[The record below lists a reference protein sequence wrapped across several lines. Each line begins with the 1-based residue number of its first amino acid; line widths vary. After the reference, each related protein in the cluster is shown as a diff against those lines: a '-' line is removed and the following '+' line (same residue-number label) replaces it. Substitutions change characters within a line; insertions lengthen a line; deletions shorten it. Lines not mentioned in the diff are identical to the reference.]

1 MSSPDSYTQRSLLP
15 VGYVLHDNYRI
26 DGYLASGG
34 FGNTY
39 AVTHLSL
46 EKRMALKEFFMKGV
60 THREPDSST
69 VSVSNSENKNLFNEQ
84 KRKFKK
90 EAQRIFELTNDHIVK
105 VYDLF
110 DANNT
115 VYYAMEFV
123 EGESLNALMKLSGKP
138 FDESVTVDV
147 LRQMLIALDAIHQRS
162 IWHMDIKPGNIMM
175 DKTGKC
181 TLIDFGSSKQTE
193 KEGGATTSTAMSY
206 TPGYAPPEQING
218 SSKKWGPWTDFY
230 ALGAT
235 LYNLM
240 TMEKPP
246 LADDI
251 IDEEEKAFFFPNNI
265 SEPMKAL
272 VIWMM
277 QPRSTKRPASSDDI
291 RQYLGSFEF
300 FQPKAVPDSAEEVTI
315 IEQKP
320 PRQQQ
325 PEAVPAPVDTEKTM
339 VEGKLAGRKAKP
351 VQPQPTPKTDK
362 SAPKPDKN
370 ASNKQKEIDRP
381 TKKTAANPATDLA
394 AEQAIESADKPT
406 TNPVSKPAADPAMPS
421 VAKPSAKTADKV
433 VAEPAEK
440 PQGKDSEKKTANP
453 AVQTGRKSSLKYYL
467 IGAAA
472 AIILI
477 FGIMKLSSSGSGSS
491 TSKSDEA
498 TKTEAVKKTDSSEAA
513 AKPQVEAQRQ
523 AESNAQSEAQ
533 SKRQAET
540 QPNSDADA
548 KRQAEAKSKADSD
561 AKRQADAKRKAEAES
576 RRQAEAKAKADSDA
590 KRKTEAESK
599 RQAEAKAKA
608 DAAAKRMAESKAKAE
623 AEAKRRAE
631 ESKRQAEAE
640 AKRRA
645 AAFNSPSNN
654 NQLEQNPN
662 RSGKTSTSSDDA
674 KRKAAAA
681 AAAAAFDF
689 D

>member
-15 VGYVLHDNYRI
+15 VGFVLHDNYRI

-123 EGESLNALMKLSGKP
+123 EGESLNALMKQAGIP
-138 FDESVTVDV
+138 FDEGVTVDI

-251 IDEEEKAFFFPNNI
+251 IDEDEKAFFFPNNI

-291 RQYLGSFEF
+291 RQYLSDFEF
-300 FQPKAVPDSAEEVTI
+300 FQTKTAPDSAEEVTI

-320 PRQQQ
+320 ARWQQ
-325 PEAVPAPVDTEKTM
+325 PKTVPTPVDIEKTM
-339 VEGKLAGRKAKP
+339 VEDKLAGRKAKP
-351 VQPQPTPKTDK
+351 VQPKPTAKTDK
-362 SAPKPDKN
+362 PAPTPDKP
-370 ASNKQKEIDRP
+370 ASSKQKEINKP
-381 TKKTAANPATDLA
+381 TEKTAANPTADFVVKPAANPASNPATK
-394 AEQAIESADKPT
+394 SSDKPT

-440 PQGKDSEKKTANP
+440 PQVKDSEKKPANP

-513 AKPQVEAQRQ
+513 TKPQVEAQRQ
-523 AESNAQSEAQ
+523 DESNAQSEAQ
-533 SKRQAET
+533 SKRQAEE
-540 QPNSDADA
+540 
-548 KRQAEAKSKADSD
+548 KRRADSD
-561 AKRQADAKRKAEAES
+561 AKRQAEAES
-576 RRQAEAKAKADSDA
+576 RRQA
-590 KRKTEAESK
+590 EAESK

-608 DAAAKRMAESKAKAE
+608 DAAAKRLAESKPQPKPIPPPKKQSPGSRNDAGAAPAE
-623 AEAKRRAE
+623 KPVANPTPTTTPSPTAQPTPQPAT
-631 ESKRQAEAE
+631 SPTNNGGID
-640 AKRRA
+640 
-645 AAFNSPSNN
+645 AAF
-654 NQLEQNPN
+654 E
-662 RSGKTSTSSDDA
+662 
-674 KRKAAAA
+674 
-681 AAAAAFDF
+681 
-689 D
+689 